1 MSDPD
6 RKQTYKLLSA
16 EPYTPIITHRA
27 QRWMLITT
35 VWTVFGLVMAMLTH
49 FLTSTSPSPLSWS
62 SSLFREMVYAYLWLL
77 LTPVILRLVW
87 RFPIDIRGRW
97 LNILLH
103 LVLSLVV
110 SFIHKLSYQSLLFWL
125 EPAFNLPTKATSI
138 FPAVYSYL
146 DYGAM
151 IYWIFV
157 LIQLSVNYA
166 RMYREK
172 SLRAAQLETQLV
184 QAQLHALKMQLNPHF
199 LFNTLNTILVLID
212 ANPALARGTLLKF
225 SELLRMV
232 LESNNEQTVSL
243 DKEIEFLKK
252 YLEIEQL
259 RFTDRLNISFNADVH
274 TLNACVPFLILQPL
288 AENAIR
294 HGVAKRRGD
303 AELIVRSFQTNGSLV
318 LEVENNA
325 PSEHE
330 PIVERIGLSNTRQR
344 LQKLYGE
351 RAELMLQHTSGGRFI
366 SHISL
371 PFELVDVA
379 QAKT

>member
-1 MSDPD
+1 M
-6 RKQTYKLLSA
+6 
-16 EPYTPIITHRA
+16 
-27 QRWMLITT
+27 
-35 VWTVFGLVMAMLTH
+35 
-49 FLTSTSPSPLSWS
+49 
-62 SSLFREMVYAYLWLL
+62 
-77 LTPVILRLVW
+77 
-87 RFPIDIRGRW
+87 
-97 LNILLH
+97 NILLH

-110 SFIHKLSYQSLLFWL
+110 SFIHKLTYHTLLFWL
-125 EPAFNLPTKATSI
+125 EPALSMPSRATSI

-151 IYWIFV
+151 LYWIFV

-166 RMYREK
+166 RLYREK

-232 LESNNEQTVSL
+232 LESNSSQTVSL

-259 RFTDRLNISFNADVH
+259 RFTDRLNISFNAEAQ
-274 TLNACVPFLILQPL
+274 TLNASVPFLILQPL

-318 LEVENNA
+318 LEVENNV
-325 PSEHE
+325 SSQHE

-344 LQKLYGE
+344 LQKMYGE
-351 RAELMLQHTSGGRFI
+351 RAELMLHRTPAGRFI
-366 SHISL
+366 SHISI
-371 PFELVDVA
+371 PFELVNVA
-379 QAKT
+379 HSKA